1 MLLHS
6 LAAFPRDN
14 GQIIGLKYKNEK
26 YTLCNSKRE
35 REILVGMA
43 MSVFS
48 SCFVIQFVIDNEV
61 RFSLC
66 IHWVKIIILFF
77 KWLNSQYFYWLQV
90 VNTKTTIEKSLPK
103 PRQCSICPWK
113 SRNHKLYIHRIDSCL
128 SFLNGFSCS
137 APNLMNL
144 STAN

>member
-1 MLLHS
+1 MLIEHKLKK
-6 LAAFPRDN
+6 PR
-14 GQIIGLKYKNEK
+14 KYKNEK

-35 REILVGMA
+35 RYTLIGMA
-43 MSVFS
+43 MSVFSS
-48 SCFVIQFVIDNEV
+48 SCFVIQFVINNEV
-61 RFSLC
+61 IFSLY

-77 KWLNSQYFYWLQV
+77 KWLNFQYFYCLQV
-90 VNTKTTIEKSLPK
+90 VNTKTTIEKSFLK

-113 SRNHKLYIHRIDSCL
+113 SRDHICF
-128 SFLNGFSCS
+128 SFLNGSSYS